1 MIRISFYV
9 TAHNGKEFC
18 KNYKCRTMAK
28 AFEWMD
34 KMEARTNREDVLEK
48 EFELSADTHLYIDN
62 FEYLGDDEHL
72 TYQGKEY
79 TYFLTLDSRVP
90 DDMSVWFTADDGND
104 YFIA

>member
-9 TAHNGKEFC
+9 TTRDGDFCEEFEC
-18 KNYKCRTMAK
+18 KTMWE

-34 KMEARTNREDVLEK
+34 KTEAEANEEDTFEK
-48 EFELSADTHLYIDN
+48 EFVLSADTHLYIDD
-62 FEYLGDDEHL
+62 FELLGDDEHL

-79 TYFLTLDSRVP
+79 MYLLTLDSRVP
-90 DDMSVWFTADDGND
+90 DDMSVWFTADNGND